1 MDSSLTANLE
11 AIGTSLTNGPPL
23 ELPVGINTY
32 YENIVF
38 SLNTTASVITIVLVL
53 WTVLN
58 VVFDTVVKDA
68 EMKENVR
75 YINTKLFGTS
85 GLLNNLFGLWV
96 VFLAAIYAVYGL
108 MFLNSNVVAAN
119 IRVNQVSEKSI
130 LENLPII
137 GKLVGLINSAESS

>member
-1 MDSSLTANLE
+1 MDSSLSANLE
-11 AIGTSLTNGPPL
+11 AIGTSLTNGAPL

-32 YENIVF
+32 YDDIVF
-38 SLNTTASVITIVLVL
+38 SLNTTASVITVVLVL

-58 VVFDTVVKDA
+58 VVFDTVVKDT
-68 EMKENVR
+68 EMKENLK

-85 GLLNNLFGLWV
+85 GLLNNLFGLWA
-96 VFLAAIYAVYGL
+96 VFLAAIYTVYGL
-108 MFLNSNVVAAN
+108 SFLNRNIVSAN

-137 GKLVGLINSAESS
+137 GKLVGLINSVEK